1 MTFEKRTKCGEG
13 EILMIISAKSAS
25 HCRNKYE
32 GPEAVLPLECLRIII
47 RGETRLADRKVTVNK
62 VRAVA
67 RGQLLLGL
75 VTHWFYSQWYGKLL

>member
-1 MTFEKRTKCGEG
+1 
-13 EILMIISAKSAS
+13 MIISAKSTS
-25 HCRNKYE
+25 HRGNKYE
-32 GPEAVLPLECLRIII
+32 GPEAVLCLGCLRIII
-47 RGETRLADRKVTVNK
+47 SGETRLADRKVIMNK